1 MAYNA
6 EIQIG
11 VKGVRDL
18 RNAQAR
24 IERLSRL
31 IDEANKKPLFN
42 TAVVANLNTYNAVL
56 AKANR
61 TLGKTQIELDSA
73 GNAVGDYKKAITNL
87 VKAQA
92 DANEAKRI
100 TNNLLDVEAQKL
112 GLATEKLKA
121 YNAAAAPARQVGSMA
136 GAYLRPGE
144 AGLKGQTSDA
154 SEALALAKNR
164 LNVERGIGE
173 VQEALSKLDQ
183 DSIRAHNARLDLQ
196 ADYLTV
202 LQRTADAAKFRA
214 QQPAAQ
220 LALPEF
226 QERGLQ
232 LLDDSVK
239 ANQSQLR
246 IETALNGQR
255 QRGVRFLE
263 KQAAEEK
270 RQVDLGL
277 VKTATGEAVERTNRL
292 TGFETLTGQ
301 SSPISPVRTAAGA
314 RAASGFPV
322 ALPEINLDR
331 EVAQREKINSLID
344 DQITFN
350 QKISDGLK
358 RQRAVGLDINNLE
371 KTDTRLIQQQG
382 ILKQR
387 ELRTEQK
394 IQEAIK
400 KGTALRRG
408 QESALIGGAFPL
420 LFGQGLG
427 ASAGGALGGFFGGK
441 AGGQLGFGLSL
452 VGTAIGQAFDDATR
466 RVTEMGNALRTLDLS
481 TLEQSA
487 IRVSE
492 ELKFQVE
499 KLKESGNFA
508 RARAL
513 VEQTVAQQTGSTAT
527 VIKDI
532 ANSGNLLKAAFDEV
546 VASGSVLLGSVA
558 APLAAALAG
567 VLKVVAEIFKFINR
581 IIAAVGGL
589 LRTVE
594 DIIDPA
600 RNIQKAIES
609 IAPAAAEA
617 TAEMKKF
624 ADETLRALGLAQQ
637 TADLDLK
644 LARVGPSNSAE
655 NKIARRQV
663 QLEKDRASIK
673 QRINAQLTKALQLT
687 GKERI
692 EAVASV
698 KLLEAKLNRIAD
710 LNAARDIANIKLAEE
725 RRLNKENLD
734 IENRRAEAVKR
745 RLQDAQAV
753 LTAVIQANQ
762 AEQRVLDF
770 KLPDPTPFSK
780 FSNEEIRDQQIATIQ
795 KERDNQLDLLRQRG
809 LKEELRI
816 EKEREIIAKA
826 NLAIKQANADFVNKE
841 RTEQERAIKA
851 TVEANANL
859 DKQIALIQAKLNGTQ
874 EEVRLNQELNGIV
887 KSIGSIGLEE
897 IETLQRKLEL
907 LRDIRK
913 VEAQFDIQQQT
924 RFAGAGLQ
932 AGFIGQAG
940 QAFEKTLIDGGTMEE
955 ANKLAQL
962 TQEMVI
968 AQTQAQALESAVLGI
983 GNAFATAMTTG
994 VSELIAGT
1002 KSAEEVFADFLK
1014 NVGDALIN
1022 AAAQMIATYIA
1033 IGIAKAFAGLS
1044 GGTTDM
1050 GSKMSNTQYFNPNT
1064 GLGVAGPNFGLAN
1077 GGPAKAGQPYMV
1089 GERGPEL
1096 FVPSTNGGVLRNED
1110 LRSAMSRQQSSAPA
1124 MNFSFETTNI
1134 GGTEYVSREQLEAA
1148 MAVTRKQAAS
1158 DGAKRGM
1165 NMTLDKMQHSP
1176 ATRRRV
1182 GI

>member
-1 MAYNA
+1 VAYRA
-6 EIQIG
+6 EIEIG
-11 VKGVRDL
+11 VKGAKRLEQLQTRIDTLARKITDINDQSIFDPVDPKLIQSVRNYS
-18 RNAQAR
+18 NALNVAAENLKDVELGQKEERDAVKQYVQA
-24 IERLSRL
+24 
-31 IDEANKKPLFN
+31 
-42 TAVVANLNTYNAVL
+42 
-56 AKANR
+56 
-61 TLGKTQIELDSA
+61 LGE
-73 GNAVGDYKKAITNL
+73 
-87 VKAQA
+87 
-92 DANEAKRI
+92 ANEAR
-100 TNNLLDVEAQKL
+100 
-112 GLATEKLKA
+112 
-121 YNAAAAPARQVGSMA
+121 ARQ
-136 GAYLRPGE
+136 
-144 AGLKGQTSDA
+144 
-154 SEALALAKNR
+154 NR
-164 LNVERGIGE
+164 LITEQIAKQTAANRVVQAASTGFSAARYGPQVPTGTGRQGDPEFASSPVDERIKRQLQADKDLAAVRE
-173 VQEALSKLDQ
+173 HLAKLDQ

-239 ANQSQLR
+239 ANESQLR

-371 KTDTRLIQQQG
+371 KTDTRLIQEQG

-408 QESALIGGAFPL
+408 QENALIGGAFPL

-452 VGTAIGQAFDDATR
+452 VGTAIGQAFDDATK

-617 TAEMKKF
+617 TAEMKKL

-644 LARVGPSNSAE
+644 LARIGPSNSAE

-663 QLEKDRASIK
+663 QLEKDKASIR
-673 QRINAQLTKALQLT
+673 QRINAELEKALKLT

-698 KLLEAKLNRIAD
+698 NLLRAKLFREAE
-710 LNAARDIANIKLAEE
+710 LNAARDIATINMREQL
-725 RRLNKENLD
+725 RLNKENLD
-734 IENRRAEAVKR
+734 IENRRAEAIKR

-753 LTAVIQANQ
+753 LTAVIEANQ
-762 AEQRVLDF
+762 AEKRVEDF
-770 KLPDPTPFSK
+770 IMPDPTPFSK
-780 FSNEEIRDQQIATIQ
+780 LSNEQIRDQQIATIE
-795 KERDNQLDLLRQRG
+795 KERDNQLLLLRQRG
-809 LKEELRI
+809 LREELRL

-826 NLAIKQANADFVNKE
+826 NLAIKQENANFVIKE
-841 RTEQERAIKA
+841 RTEQERAIEA

-887 KSIGSIGLEE
+887 KSIGSISLEE
-897 IETLQRKLEL
+897 VETLQRKLEL

-1044 GGTTDM
+1044 GGTPTK
-1050 GSKMSNTQYFNPNT
+1050 GST
-1064 GLGVAGPNFGLAN
+1064 GVPGLEANSYYGTGGRYGSFVPPRAN
-1077 GGPAKAGQPYMV
+1077 GGPVNRNSTYMV
-1089 GERGPEL
+1089 GENGPEL
-1096 FVPSTNGGVLRNED
+1096 FRPTQAGRIDSNSD
-1110 LRSAMSRQQSSAPA
+1110 LRSAMSRQRSNAPA
-1124 MNFSFETTNI
+1124 LNFSFETTNI

>member
-239 ANQSQLR
+239 ANESQLR

>member
-1 MAYNA
+1 MAYRA
-6 EIQIG
+6 EIEIG
-11 VKGVRDL
+11 VKGAKKLEQLQTRIDTLARKITDINDQSIFDPVDPKLIQSVRNYS
-18 RNAQAR
+18 NALSVAAENLKDVELGQKEERDAVKQYVQA
-24 IERLSRL
+24 
-31 IDEANKKPLFN
+31 
-42 TAVVANLNTYNAVL
+42 
-56 AKANR
+56 
-61 TLGKTQIELDSA
+61 LGE
-73 GNAVGDYKKAITNL
+73 
-87 VKAQA
+87 
-92 DANEAKRI
+92 ANEAR
-100 TNNLLDVEAQKL
+100 
-112 GLATEKLKA
+112 
-121 YNAAAAPARQVGSMA
+121 ARQ
-136 GAYLRPGE
+136 
-144 AGLKGQTSDA
+144 
-154 SEALALAKNR
+154 NR
-164 LNVERGIGE
+164 LITEQIAKQTAANRVVQAASTGFSAARYGPQVPTGTGRQGDPEFASSPVDERIKRQLQADKE
-173 VQEALSKLDQ
+173 LAAVREHLAKLDQ

-220 LALPEF
+220 LALPAFE
-226 QERGLQ
+226 ERGLQ
-232 LLDDSVK
+232 LLDNSVK
-239 ANQSQLR
+239 ANESQLR

-270 RQVDLGL
+270 RQIDLGL
-277 VKTATGEAVERTNRL
+277 VKTSMGEAVERTNRL
-292 TGFETLTGQ
+292 TGAGFETLTGQ
-301 SSPISPVRTAAGA
+301 SSSISPVRTAAGA

-371 KTDTRLIQQQG
+371 KSDTRLIQQQG

-387 ELRTEQK
+387 ELRTEEALQK
-394 IQEAIK
+394 AIK
-400 KGTALRRG
+400 KNAALRRA
-408 QESALIGGAFPL
+408 QENALIGGAFPL

-487 IRVSE
+487 IRISE

-546 VASGSVLLGSVA
+546 VASGSVLLGSIT

-581 IIAAVGGL
+581 IIAAIGGL

-594 DIIDPA
+594 SIIDPA

-609 IAPAAAEA
+609 IAPATAEA

-624 ADETLRALGLAQQ
+624 ADETLRALGIAQQ

-644 LARVGPSNSAE
+644 LARIGPSNSAE

-663 QLEKDRASIK
+663 QLERDKANIR
-673 QRINAQLTKALQLT
+673 QRINAELTKALQLT

-692 EAVASV
+692 EAVVSA
-698 KLLEAKLNRIAD
+698 KLLEAKLNRVAD
-710 LNAARDIANIKLAEE
+710 LNAASDITNIKLAEQ

-734 IENRRAEAVKR
+734 IENRRAEAVRR

-753 LTAVIQANQ
+753 LTAVIEANQ

-770 KLPDPTPFSK
+770 ILPDTTPFSK
-780 FSNEEIRDQQIATIQ
+780 FSNKEIRDQQISTIQ
-795 KERDNQLDLLRQRG
+795 KERDNQLDLLRQQG
-809 LKEELRI
+809 LREELRL
-816 EKEREIIAKA
+816 EKEREIRAKA
-826 NLAIKQANADFVNKE
+826 DLAIKQAKADFVIKE

-887 KSIGSIGLEE
+887 KSIGSISLEE
-897 IETLQRKLEL
+897 VDTLQRKLEL

-1176 ATRRRV
+1176 STRRRV

>member
-770 KLPDPTPFSK
+770 ILPDPTPFSK

>member
-1 MAYNA
+1 MAYKA
-6 EIQIG
+6 DIEIA
-11 VKGVRDL
+11 VRGARQLKDL
-18 RNAQAR
+18 QNEILRTNDA
-24 IERLSRL
+24 ISDINSRL
-31 IDEANKKPLFN
+31 NS
-42 TAVVANLNTYNAVL
+42 VANLTVKNFNNLYA
-56 AKANR
+56 
-61 TLGKTQIELDSA
+61 TLSDA
-73 GNAVGDYKKAITNL
+73 R
-87 VKAQA
+87 QA
-92 DANEAKRI
+92 FNEAARGTDAFGSSI
-100 TNNLLDVEAQKL
+100 ETLIRAEREYNDELRERNNLLKQARAEQLAAGRVVRPGPTGFTSAQMSPALPPSMRRVGTVSTSWGAALEKLEEVAQDLAAVTEARKSNTKMSW
-112 GLATEKLKA
+112 GLALGALEDT
-121 YNAAAAPARQVGSMA
+121 AAELTSSAMQRKTTTSMNWNLALETLNDVAAELASATTQRTNNTKMNWNLALNQFNDIAKDLNKSA
-136 GAYLRPGE
+136 SIKRTNI
-144 AGLKGQTSDA
+144 QTSWDLFFKEA
-154 SEALALAKNR
+154 AEIANELQQKAARVSLRSQERDIFVQETISRGRSARIARERSEFLLGTSGSEV
-164 LNVERGIGE
+164 LGPERG
-173 VQEALSKLDQ
+173 
-183 DSIRAHNARLDLQ
+183 
-196 ADYLTV
+196 
-202 LQRTADAAKFRA
+202 F
-214 QQPAAQ
+214 
-220 LALPEF
+220 
-226 QERGLQ
+226 
-232 LLDDSVK
+232 
-239 ANQSQLR
+239 
-246 IETALNGQR
+246 
-255 QRGVRFLE
+255 
-263 KQAAEEK
+263 
-270 RQVDLGL
+270 
-277 VKTATGEAVERTNRL
+277 
-292 TGFETLTGQ
+292 
-301 SSPISPVRTAAGA
+301 RTAAGA
-314 RAASGFPV
+314 RAATGFQI
-322 ALPEINLDR
+322 ALPETNLDR
-331 EVAQREKINSLID
+331 EVAQRERINSLID

-350 QKISDGLK
+350 QKISEGLQ

-371 KTDTRLIQQQG
+371 KSDTRLIQQQG

-387 ELRTEQK
+387 ELRTEEALK
-394 IQEAIK
+394 KAIK
-400 KGTALRRG
+400 KNAALRRA
-408 QESALIGGAFPL
+408 QENALIGGAFPL

-487 IRVSE
+487 IRISE

-594 DIIDPA
+594 NIIDPA

-617 TAEMKKF
+617 TAEMKKL
-624 ADETLRALGLAQQ
+624 ADETLRALGLTQQ
-637 TADLDLK
+637 TADLNLK
-644 LARVGPSNSAE
+644 LARIGPSNSAE
-655 NKIARRQV
+655 NKIARRRVELEKEKLRIGERIDV
-663 QLEKDRASIK
+663 QLR
-673 QRINAQLTKALQLT
+673 KALKLSGQD
-687 GKERI
+687 RI
-692 EAVASV
+692 EAVRKL
-698 KLLEAKLNRIAD
+698 KLLEATYLREAD
-710 LNAARDIANIKLAEE
+710 LNAARDIAIINMREQL
-725 RRLNKENLD
+725 RLNKENLD

-762 AEQRVLDF
+762 AEKRVEDF
-770 KLPDPTPFSK
+770 ILPDPTPFSK
-780 FSNEEIRDQQIATIQ
+780 FSNKEIRDQTISRIE
-795 KERDNQLDLLRQRG
+795 KERDNQLLLLRQRG
-809 LKEELRI
+809 LKEELRL
-816 EKEREIIAKA
+816 EKERTIIAEA

-887 KSIGSIGLEE
+887 KSIGSISLEE

-1044 GGTTDM
+1044 GGGEAINTESLNQIESYSGVGASTDV
-1050 GSKMSNTQYFNPNT
+1050 SSF
-1064 GLGVAGPNFGLAN
+1064 AGAFRAN
-1077 GGPAKAGQPYMV
+1077 GGPVNRNTTYMV
-1089 GERGPEL
+1089 GENGPEL
-1096 FVPSTNGGVLRNED
+1096 FRPTQAGRIDSNSD
-1110 LRSAMSRQQSSAPA
+1110 LRSAMSRQQ
-1124 MNFSFETTNI
+1124 
-1134 GGTEYVSREQLEAA
+1134 
-1148 MAVTRKQAAS
+1148 
-1158 DGAKRGM
+1158 
-1165 NMTLDKMQHSP
+1165 
-1176 ATRRRV
+1176 
-1182 GI
+1182 

>member
-1 MAYNA
+1 VAYNA